1 MIFENSF
8 RDVRPDELKI
18 FRRKILILELL
29 VEKTKVQSTFDF
41 IKE

>member
-18 FRRKILILELL
+18 LRRKILILEPL

-41 IKE
+41 Y